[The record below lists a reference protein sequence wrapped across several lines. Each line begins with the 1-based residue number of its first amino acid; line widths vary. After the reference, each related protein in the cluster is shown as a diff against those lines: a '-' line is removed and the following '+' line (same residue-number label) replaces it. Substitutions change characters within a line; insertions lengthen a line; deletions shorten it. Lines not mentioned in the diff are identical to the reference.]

1 MFGILRQV
9 QGWIKIKGATTG
21 AFIGNSGDSLF
32 VMGKATTTP
41 LLLDPGLIVRPIP
54 FTPATYSASITNLG
68 LAATPSDV
76 FTLTGSATKTIRINT
91 ITVTATQTTGA
102 IVNVVCL
109 RRSTANTLGGG
120 VVLVAITMDTNNP
133 AATATGFAYNANPTL
148 GTLVGNI
155 RTKKLFAAATSV
167 VNSDAMVFNFGINN
181 GQPVT
186 LRGVNQVFA
195 VNLNSVTV
203 SGGSF
208 NIFIEWTEE

>member
-1 MFGILRQV
+1 MFGIFSQV
-9 QGWIKIKGATTG
+9 QGWVKLKGNSDGTK
-21 AFIGNSGDSLF
+21 IGNNGDSLF
-32 VMGKATTTP
+32 VIGKATTAP
-41 LLLDPGLIVRPIP
+41 LLSAPALVVRPIP
-54 FTPATYSASITNLG
+54 FAPSTYSASITNLG

-120 VVLVAITMDTNNP
+120 VTLAAVSMDTNNP
-133 AATATGFAYNANPTL
+133 AATATGFAYNANPTV

-155 RTKKLFAAATSV
+155 RTKKLFVGATSV

-186 LRGVNQVFA
+186 LRGANQVFA